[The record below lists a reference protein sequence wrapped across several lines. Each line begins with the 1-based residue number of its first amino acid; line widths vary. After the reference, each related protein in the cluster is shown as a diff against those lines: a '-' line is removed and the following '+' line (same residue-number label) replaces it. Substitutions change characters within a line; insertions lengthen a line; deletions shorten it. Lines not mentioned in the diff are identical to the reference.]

1 MGEAEQK
8 VRRLGAHKAIN
19 RGLFDRYTTKS
30 VLKGANANQ
39 TRIDK
44 TVAEIMNSES
54 TKFTRQDLV
63 MVPSLKSVTGWK
75 YVENTELDKI
85 RDARKS
91 KLPGINGVLKP
102 KAIGPLS
109 KDDPNQM
116 FPSINHDKREG
127 LTNL

>member
-1 MGEAEQK
+1 M
-8 VRRLGAHKAIN
+8 
-19 RGLFDRYTTKS
+19 FDRYTTKS

-54 TKFTRQDLV
+54 TKFTRQDLI

-75 YVENTELDKI
+75 YIENTELDKI
-85 RDARKS
+85 RETRKS

-109 KDDPNQM
+109 KNDPNRM
-116 FPSINHDKREG
+116 FPDISNDNMEG
-127 LTNL
+127 KLTNL